1 MPGLIPHLIAGS
13 ALYLIGRYSFRK
25 YFDGAQKSTER
36 FLLLFIC
43 LLFSIIPDAFLGIYY
58 ATNLLP
64 FETLLPHHITT
75 HLIITPIAFVFFLLL
90 IIIDSKRK
98 PIWFLGICAVV
109 VHIIMDQFIQEFGA
123 LI

>member
-13 ALYLIGRYSFRK
+13 ALYLIGRVSFRK
-25 YFDGAQKSTER
+25 FFNGTEKNKER
-36 FLLLFIC
+36 ILLLFIC
-43 LLFSIIPDAFLGIYY
+43 LVFSIIPDAFLGIYY

-75 HLIITPIAFVFFLLL
+75 HLIITPIAFVFFILL
-90 IIIDSKRK
+90 IIINSKRK

-109 VHIIMDQFIQEFGA
+109 VHIIMDQFIQEIGV
-123 LI
+123 LY

>member
-1 MPGLIPHLIAGS
+1 MPGLIPHLVAGS

-25 YFDGAQKSTER
+25 YFDGTQKSKER

-64 FETLLPHHITT
+64 FKTLLPYHVNT
-75 HLIITPIAFVFFLLL
+75 HLIITPITFIFFLLL

-98 PIWFLGICAVV
+98 PIWFFGICAIV